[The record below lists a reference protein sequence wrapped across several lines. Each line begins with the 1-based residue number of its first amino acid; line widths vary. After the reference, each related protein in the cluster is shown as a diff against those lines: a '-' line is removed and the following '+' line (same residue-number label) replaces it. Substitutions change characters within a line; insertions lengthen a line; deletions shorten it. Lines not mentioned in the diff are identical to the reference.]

1 MSRGT
6 IFNFLRYLAARTIE
20 KKSKELS
27 KEELQKE
34 LADED
39 LFFIG
44 TNLDCAHIL
53 YLKYIEEYKVEQDYE
68 INFR

>member
-1 MSRGT
+1 VE
-6 IFNFLRYLAARTIE
+6 N
-20 KKSKELS
+20 KSKELS

-44 TNLDCAHIL
+44 TNLDCAYTL
-53 YLKYIEEYKVEQDYE
+53 YLKYIDEYKVEQDCE
-68 INFR
+68 VNFK